1 MALEQSI
8 LKSIKKLLHIPEEY
22 DQFDMDVIIHINSA
36 FATLHQLGLGPE
48 TEFMIEDDTEEWT
61 AYIGSDSYIQSV
73 KTYVY
78 LSVRLVFDP
87 PATSFAIAAFEKQ
100 LNELA
105 WRLNVQREGEKWQ
118 DPSLDSSSM
127 SS

>member
-8 LKSIKKLLHIPEEY
+8 LKSIKKLLHIPADYTEF
-22 DQFDMDVIIHINSA
+22 DQDVIIHINSA
-36 FATLHQLGLGPE
+36 FADLHQLGLGPA
-48 TEFMIEDDTEEWT
+48 TEFMIEDDTKTWSQ
-61 AYIGSDSYIQSV
+61 YIGSDSYIQSV

-87 PATSFAIAAFEKQ
+87 PATSFAIDSFKKQ
-100 LNELA
+100 LDEKA

-118 DPSLDSSSM
+118 DPTPVTTSEDF
-127 SS
+127 